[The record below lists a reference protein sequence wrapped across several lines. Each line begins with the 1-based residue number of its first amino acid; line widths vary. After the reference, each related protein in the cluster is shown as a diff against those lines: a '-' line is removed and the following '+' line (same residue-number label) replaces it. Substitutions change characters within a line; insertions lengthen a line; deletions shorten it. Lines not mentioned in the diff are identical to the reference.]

1 MTRLFFVLFLA
12 ISLNYAC
19 QNSSNTNNTHTAV
32 QLANTTDPVCG
43 MSIDSTSTETAQY
56 EGKTYGFCS
65 ASCKDD
71 FLKDPAKYLTA
82 K

>member
-1 MTRLFFVLFLA
+1 MTRLIFVLFLA
-12 ISLNYAC
+12 IGINYGC
-19 QNSSNTNNTHTAV
+19 QTNTHTHTAV

-43 MSIDSTSTETAQY
+43 MDIDSTSTETAEY

-71 FLKDPAKYLTA
+71 FLKEPTKYLTG